1 MSLQIRTKCS
11 QSDIEGNISKEYKLN
26 INKALK
32 KKLEATQRDRS
43 VSYNHTMGG
52 IVITADAATFELFM
66 SAALSYYKTLNDD
79 VTNIEIQEITDKTR
93 KVVVQYTF
101 RVELPS
107 HQKYTVNLYTT
118 TSKLLV
124 NGKDCEVF
132 IQNEIP
138 NKQTIIVNEVT
149 TIPNFDVN
157 LLNRQLQEQLKHLIN
172 GNKVNNDNIQ
182 CPKCTKFCRSRS
194 TYCTSGNH

>member
-26 INKALK
+26 KNKALK

-43 VSYNHTMGG
+43 VSYNHTTGG
-52 IVITADAATFELFM
+52 VVITADAATFELFM

-101 RVELPS
+101 RVELPNYE
-107 HQKYTVNLYTT
+107 KYTVNLYTT

-124 NGKDCEVF
+124 NGKD
-132 IQNEIP
+132 
-138 NKQTIIVNEVT
+138 
-149 TIPNFDVN
+149 
-157 LLNRQLQEQLKHLIN
+157 
-172 GNKVNNDNIQ
+172 
-182 CPKCTKFCRSRS
+182 
-194 TYCTSGNH
+194 